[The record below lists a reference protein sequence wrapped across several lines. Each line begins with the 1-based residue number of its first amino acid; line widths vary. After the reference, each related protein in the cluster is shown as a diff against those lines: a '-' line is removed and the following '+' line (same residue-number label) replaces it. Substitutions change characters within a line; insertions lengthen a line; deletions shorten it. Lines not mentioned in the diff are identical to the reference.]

1 MNPYV
6 KPTIVSVA
14 RASNAIAI
22 GLHGSN
28 PETKHGILT
37 DFANVTLMRSTS
49 GAYQADE

>member
-14 RASNAIAI
+14 PASKAIAH
-22 GLHGSN
+22 GAHGSN
-28 PETKHGILT
+28 PMTKHGGLQ
-37 DFANVTLMRSTS
+37 DFVDHTISFSTS